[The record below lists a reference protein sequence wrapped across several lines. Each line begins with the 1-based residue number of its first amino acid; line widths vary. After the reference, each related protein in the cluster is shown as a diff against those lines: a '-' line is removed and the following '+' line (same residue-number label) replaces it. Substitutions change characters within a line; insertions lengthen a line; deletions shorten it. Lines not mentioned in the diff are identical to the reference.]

1 MSSPPSPNTPLILEA
16 QADFALKLLREVST
30 DDRSCIVSPF
40 SAAVTLSMVYAGA
53 KENTGEEMGQ
63 LLANGAPESE
73 VHKYFGALL
82 KSVTNGTNSSNT
94 LETVNKLYVKKG
106 TKVKETFKEQIEGN
120 YGGQFETVDF
130 EDGKRTAEKINNFVK
145 EATHKKIRDLVNPD
159 SFDQYT
165 RLVLINALYFKGT
178 WADKFDS
185 KFTEKAKF
193 HMDKK
198 NFKELEMMHLEA
210 YFIYYKNAE
219 LKLLGMP
226 YKGGKEFMFVLL
238 PEERFGLTKLLAQ
251 LDGKKLMKLIK
262 KRDKETVKV
271 VLPKFKLK
279 AKHEL
284 NAPLTNMG
292 MPTAFTSSAN
302 FEGISDKKTLM
313 LSKVVQKAVIEVNEE
328 GTVAAAV
335 TEEEVTDCAS
345 SKEYRFVADQPF
357 CAFLTRDDTVLFS
370 VIFRK

>member
-1 MSSPPSPNTPLILEA
+1 MSSPPSPNAPLILEA
-16 QADFALKLLREVST
+16 QADFALNLLREVST

-40 SAAVTLSMVYAGA
+40 SVAVTLSMVYAGA
-53 KENTGEEMGQ
+53 KERTGEEMGQ

-94 LETVNKLYVKKG
+94 LETANKVYVKKG
-106 TKVKETFKEQIEGN
+106 SKVKDAFKEQIEGN

-130 EDGKRTAEKINNFVK
+130 VDGKGTAEKINNFVK
-145 EATHKKIRDLVNPD
+145 EATHKKIRDLVKPD
-159 SFDQYT
+159 NFDKNT

-185 KFTEKAKF
+185 KFTKKSKF
-193 HMDKK
+193 HVDAK

-210 YFIYYKNAE
+210 YFIYYKNAQ

-238 PEERFGLTKLLAQ
+238 PKERFGLTELLAQ
-251 LDGKKLMKLIK
+251 LDGKKLLKLIK
-262 KRDKETVKV
+262 KRDKENVKV
-271 VLPKFKLK
+271 VLPKFKLE
-279 AKHEL
+279 ATHEL
-284 NAPLTNMG
+284 NKPLTNMG
-292 MPTAFTSSAN
+292 MPTAFTISAN
-302 FEGISDKKTLM
+302 FERISGKKTSL
-313 LSKVVQKAVIEVNEE
+313 LSKVMQKAVIEVNEE

-335 TEEEVTDCAS
+335 TEGVVADCAS
-345 SKEYRFVADQPF
+345 SKEYRFVADRPF
-357 CAFLTRDDTVLFS
+357 CAFLIRDDTVLFS